1 MVFFIFY
8 LAVSLIS
15 IKIYLHFHFQQHIHC
30 FSFSTLPN
38 FLLYSLSIHESWATT
53 NFHSTIS
60 QIPLSLIYKISFTI
74 FFSFCSLSPLYS
86 ISYTESTWFGLVH
99 LRVKHYCFVQHLS
112 LLDLYFGVTDS
123 LKVSPIQSRYRRFN
137 LSFTNSLKV
146 LPILQLSKGFI
157 NSSFL

>member
-60 QIPLSLIYKISFTI
+60 QIPSSLIYKISFTG
-74 FFSFCSLSPLYS
+74 FFFFFFFMFYL
-86 ISYTESTWFGLVH
+86 IHQIGLVH
-99 LRVKHYCFVQHLS
+99 LRAKHYYFVQHLS
-112 LLDLYFGVTDS
+112 LLGLYFEVAD
-123 LKVSPIQSRYRRFN
+123 L
-137 LSFTNSLKV
+137 LKV
-146 LPILQLSKGFI
+146 LPIQSQFHRFSEGFI
-157 NSSFL
+157 DSLIL